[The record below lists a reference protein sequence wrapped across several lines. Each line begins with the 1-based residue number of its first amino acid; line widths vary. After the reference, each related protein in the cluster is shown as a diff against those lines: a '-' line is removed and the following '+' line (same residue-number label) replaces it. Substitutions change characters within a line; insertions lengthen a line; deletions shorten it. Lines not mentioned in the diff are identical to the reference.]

1 MGIGTALNIAL
12 TGLRTT
18 QTGLEVNANNI
29 ANSGS
34 VGYSRQVVTNSAQY
48 IRGETIGVKSDTI
61 TREIDLYVQRQWR
74 ASVANQEYANVM
86 ADSIGR
92 LDSLFGGSDD
102 PNALDNVFNTFKSK
116 MEALSNAPEDRT
128 KRIEAV
134 SAAETMAVRLRNL
147 SDDIQSLR
155 QQSETAIGDMVDKAN
170 TLLDRISKLD
180 ADMVTASTSGKT
192 TAGLLDQRDAAID
205 DLAKIMDIRVQEQ
218 DSGAVAIYT
227 NTGTLLYD
235 DVPAVLAFDERGT
248 VGPSSEWTEDPAS
261 RSLGTVTLSTRGSLE
276 VDLFSEGAF
285 RSGSIAAYKALR
297 DDTLVKAQAQL
308 DEFAAALAG
317 GISNRIDS
325 GTVPTGVN
333 GFDVN
338 LAGLKEGNT
347 ITLEVNSGGT
357 AETYT
362 FVATDGSTTLDDS
375 YTARTD
381 DTVHAIDISTGDI
394 NDIVSQIAAVA
405 GSFTVSTP
413 AADTLRI
420 EGDPSGGAN
429 VVTGLVASVTNE
441 GLDAGSTAFDLFLDG
456 GASNSG
462 FTGLIDGKDQKT
474 GFAQRIVINRN
485 VKADPGYMVLYDAD
499 TSVSDPARP
508 RALLA
513 AITETTRTFGPDTG
527 IGSDV
532 APFSG
537 TVQQFLK
544 QVVSSQGAQAEN
556 AAAVKEGQDIVTSN
570 LLERYD
576 GSREV
581 DVDTE
586 LASLIELQTAY
597 QANARVLTAAREMLE
612 TLMNV

>member
-12 TGLRTT
+12 TGLRAT

-48 IRGETIGVKSDTI
+48 IRGETIGVRSDTI

-102 PNALDNVFNTFKSK
+102 PNALDNVFNAFKSK
-116 MEALSNAPEDRT
+116 MEALANAPEDRT

-235 DVPAVLAFDERGT
+235 DVPSKLAFDERGT
-248 VGPSSEWTEDPAS
+248 VGPSSEWTEDPS
-261 RSLGTVTLSTRGSLE
+261 TRSLGTVTLSTRGSLE

-317 GISNRIDS
+317 GISNRVDS
-325 GTVPTGVN
+325 GTVPSGVN

-338 LAGLKEGNT
+338 LAGLKPGNT
-347 ITLEVNSGGT
+347 ITLTVNSGGT
-357 AETYT
+357 AQTYS
-362 FVATDGSTTLDDS
+362 FVATDGATTLDDG
-375 YTARTD
+375 YTARND

-456 GASNSG
+456 GASSSG
-462 FTGLIDGKDQKT
+462 YTGLLDGKDQKT
-474 GFAQRIVINRN
+474 GFAQRIVINRT

-508 RALLA
+508 RALIA
-513 AITETTRTFGPDTG
+513 AITETTRTFAPDTG